1 MNFHQS
7 NVLLQQGQRNATIV
21 IVGGGTSGWMAANML
36 AKQYENRDV
45 SIMVIESSGI
55 ASVGVGEGSTP
66 FFKQFFDDLGIAEHD
81 WMPACNAT
89 YKTGIEFP
97 GWCGDHGPSTYFHPF
112 YSEID
117 NEQAPVF
124 FAACDARRKGYAAY
138 SHPDDYFVTSHLRH
152 QHKAPVGMTTDRF
165 PANKNLIGQ
174 QGYCADYGY
183 HFDAG
188 LLATFLRKHAIK
200 QGVSWMDDKVE
211 GVVCHPNG
219 DIKQLMLAK
228 HGEMQGRFFIDCTGF
243 RGLLIRGALQRD
255 FISLRH
261 RLFCDAAVALPVEY
275 DQPLQNKLP
284 CATQSEAVDNGWIW
298 RIPLTNREGSGL
310 VFSKEFMA
318 PVEAVEQ
325 LVRYHGLPFDA
336 AERARHLS
344 WEPGRLKQH
353 WYKNCVAI
361 GLSQGFLEPL
371 EAPMLNITQQ
381 SIAMMIEQLNKVIDH
396 GSGEPDR
403 AAFNRQVNDMFDGT
417 CDYLQAH
424 YLLNKRQLNKKQL
437 NKKQQYP
444 NSLASRKQESSG
456 ANSLFWQAVRSNP
469 HRSDALNDLLSHWQQ
484 GESVDAAMSKHWQ
497 SQVYLK
503 TSWYCLFAGLD
514 AFSPSTKP
522 MPQHSQQMLHAA
534 IERARDLAGHFP
546 DHREL
551 LNLYV
556 RAGATQQREYSIA

>member
-1 MNFHQS
+1 MNQHTS
-7 NVLLQQGQRNATIV
+7 NLLLSQGQCSATIV

-45 SIMVIESSGI
+45 SIVLIESSGI

-66 FFKQFFDDLGIAEHD
+66 FFKQFFDDLGIAEQH

-97 GWCGDHGPSTYFHPF
+97 GWCGEHGPNTYFHPF

-124 FAACDARRKGYAAY
+124 FAACDARRKGFAAY
-138 SHPDDYFVTSHLRH
+138 SHPDDFFVTSYLRH
-152 QHKAPVGMTTDRF
+152 QHKAPVAMPSLKQR
-165 PANKNLIGQ
+165 
-174 QGYCADYGY
+174 YYADYGY

-200 QGVSWMDDKVE
+200 QGVSWVDDKVE

-219 DIKQLMLAK
+219 DINRLVLAK
-228 HGEMQGRFFIDCTGF
+228 HGEIQGRFFVDCTGF
-243 RGLLIRGALQRD
+243 RGALIRGALQRD
-255 FISLRH
+255 FVSLRH
-261 RLFCDAAVALPVEY
+261 RLFCNAAVALPVEY
-275 DQPLQNKLP
+275 QGQFQNKLP
-284 CATQSEAVDNGWIW
+284 CVTRSEAVDNGWIW
-298 RIPLTNREGSGL
+298 SIPLTNRMGSGL

-325 LVRYHGLPFDA
+325 LVRYHDLPNDA
-336 AERARHLS
+336 AERARHLA
-344 WEPGRLKQH
+344 WEPGRLNQH

-371 EAPMLNITQQ
+371 EAPMLKITQQ

-396 GSGEPDR
+396 RSGEPDR
-403 AAFNRQVNDMFDGT
+403 TEFNRQVNDMFDGT

-424 YLLNKRQLNKKQL
+424 YLLSKKHL
-437 NKKQQYP
+437 SKKHFGSP
-444 NSLASRKQESSG
+444 ASNNSANHDQAHRSPGKYSS
-456 ANSLFWQAVRSNP
+456 FWQEVRNNP
-469 HRSDALNDLLSHWQQ
+469 HRSGALNDLLHYWQQ
-484 GESVDAAMSKHWQ
+484 GESLDAALGKHWQ
-497 SQVYLK
+497 TQVYLK
-503 TSWYCLFAGLD
+503 TSWYCLFAGLN
-514 AFSPSTKP
+514 AFAPSRKP
-522 MPQHSQQMLHAA
+522 MPQQSQQVIHAA
-534 IERARDLAGHFP
+534 IERARKLAGSFP

-551 LNLYV
+551 LELCA
-556 RAGATQQREYSIA
+556 RSGTTEQKEYSIA